1 MQAEPRHCT
10 RCILD
15 TTVPEIK
22 FDEHG
27 VCNFCK
33 LHDVMN
39 QIYPTGVQGE
49 SIIQATVKKM
59 KKSGKGRAYDC
70 IVGVSGGTDSTYC
83 LYLAKKWGLRPLAVH
98 FDNGWDSEIA
108 VTNIKNATD
117 KLGIDLYTYVTDWEE
132 FKKLQIAFLKAS
144 TPDAE
149 VPTDLGLLGALYR
162 SAIKEKVKYIIN
174 GHSFRTEG
182 TSPTGWTYM
191 DGKYVLSVYR
201 QFTDGR
207 NFKVFPNL
215 SLSNLVNY
223 TIFKRLRLFEPLE
236 YMDYDK
242 AKAGKML
249 EKDVGWSYYGG
260 HHHECLY
267 TKFHHNYLLP
277 KKFNIEYRKVSL
289 SAQVRSGIITRD
301 EALSVIKNNPP
312 ELDAQSLKYVINKL
326 GLTEAEFNNIMAL
339 PPKKFS
345 DYPTY
350 YPTIKRLRWFVK
362 TASKYNLIPH
372 ILYLKYSNIN
382 A

>member
-1 MQAEPRHCT
+1 MAAGMRTCT

-15 TTVPEIK
+15 TTVPDIK

-27 VCNFCK
+27 VCNYCK
-33 LHDVMN
+33 LHDIMD
-39 QIYPTGVQGE
+39 QIYPTGVKGE
-49 SIIQATVKKM
+49 ALLKPIIENI
-59 KKSGKGRAYDC
+59 KKSGKGRNYDC

-117 KLGIDLYTYVTDWEE
+117 KLGVDLYTYVTDWEE

-182 TSPTGWTYM
+182 TSPIGWTYM
-191 DGKYVLSVYR
+191 DGKYIQSVYR
-201 QFTDGR
+201 RFTGTNGFR
-207 NFKVFPNL
+207 SFPNIKL
-215 SLSNLVNY
+215 LTLVNY
-223 TIFKRLRLFEPLE
+223 TIFKRIKLFEPLE

-242 AKAGKML
+242 TKAGKML
-249 EKDVGWSYYGG
+249 QDEVGWSYYGG

-267 TKFHHNYLLP
+267 TKFHHYYLLP

-289 SAQVRSGIITRD
+289 SAQVRSGITTRD
-301 EALSVIKNNPP
+301 DALKYLEADPP
-312 ELDAQSLKYVINKL
+312 TLDSQSLKYVINKL
-326 GLTEAEFNNIMAL
+326 GLTEAEFQEIMSL
-339 PPKKFS
+339 PPRKFS

-350 YPTIKRLRWFVK
+350 KPTINRLRWFVK
-362 TASKYNLIPH
+362 TAAKYHLLPYIV
-372 ILYLKYSNIN
+372 YLKYSLVN
-382 A
+382 